1 MNIRVAI
8 ADRDEVY
15 LERLGDGLQKNS
27 DIICTRYSEP
37 GAFFHALKNR
47 KVDVVLFDT
56 SILEGVEWSSLDFS
70 GVTVPAVLYHE
81 ETETK
86 DLPTG
91 IEKVMKYQRVSGIYR
106 SIVDLF
112 ASKGRKGLESGQ
124 SSTVIAVFSPAGGTG
139 KSTVAFKL
147 AGQLAAAGRRSLYI
161 SVEDVPGA
169 EAFVAAG
176 GAGGMDELYSFV
188 MDEKGDVGLKLEAC
202 AAELSPGL
210 SYLAP
215 FGNLMDANDT
225 SAQNLSELLE
235 KVAGTGRFSCVV
247 VDMSTGLSEKNRMI
261 LTQADHVVL
270 VEKPDPCTQAKMRR
284 FLGQY
289 NLMEDYGPKM
299 VRVQNFDIGKAQ
311 LYSDCPYPVI
321 GRIPFAG
328 TMGEEN
334 MLSFA
339 GRLPDLDISSFL

>member
-15 LERLGDGLQKNS
+15 LERLGEGLQKNS

-37 GAFFHALKNR
+37 GAFSHALKNR
-47 KVDVVLFDT
+47 KFDVVLFDT
-56 SILEGVEWSSLDFS
+56 SMLDGQSWGVSDFAN
-70 GVTVPAVLYHE
+70 VTVPVVLYRE
-81 ETETK
+81 GMETA

-91 IEKVMKYQRVSGIYR
+91 MERIAKYQRISGIYR
-106 SIVDLF
+106 AIVDLF
-112 ASKGRKGLESGQ
+112 ASKSKSGLESGQ

-147 AGQLAAAGRRSLYI
+147 ARQLAAAGRRSLYLCA
-161 SVEDVPGA
+161 EDVPGA
-169 EAFVAAG
+169 EAFVPAG

-188 MDEKGDVGLKLEAC
+188 MDGQGDVGLKLEAC
-202 AAELSPGL
+202 AVEISPGL

-225 SAQNLSELLE
+225 SAQSMANLLE

-247 VDMSTGLSEKNRMI
+247 VDMSTGLSEKNRLI

-289 NLMEDYGPKM
+289 NMMEDYGPKM
-299 VRVQNFDIGKAQ
+299 VRVQNFDIGKEQ
-311 LYSDCPYPVI
+311 LFASCPYPVI

-339 GRLPDLDISSFL
+339 DRLLDLDISRFF